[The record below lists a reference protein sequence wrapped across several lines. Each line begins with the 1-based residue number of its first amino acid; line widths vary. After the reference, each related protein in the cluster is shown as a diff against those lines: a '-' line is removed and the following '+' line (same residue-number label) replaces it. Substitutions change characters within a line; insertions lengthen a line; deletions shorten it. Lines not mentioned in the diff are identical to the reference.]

1 MSADNISIY
10 SAGGYNFYTVTAEG
24 KAFVIGGVP
33 EEYSADYINIA
44 ASCDAAVLLTS
55 KPEFTGG
62 LGEILSKKP
71 DMEIYG
77 GSAAL
82 RNIKEI
88 LNREINEKLIKDNMS
103 ICGIRFM
110 VMPNL
115 HWVDTVMAVYDG
127 VLFSGEAFS
136 GFDGSAAGLKNY
148 FDSHIAVNKPYVRTA
163 VKRLMGENVRAI
175 YPAYGMT
182 CPQGSVCISAQP
194 EEVFNKYLGW
204 SAEPERV
211 KRTAVIVYSSEYG
224 YTKELA
230 ARAEIKLKE
239 LYDVSVYDVKAD
251 AEDDIISGVNAA
263 DMLIIGTNTV
273 NRNAP
278 QEIWRVVTQIDLVN
292 KKGMPYF
299 VFGSFG
305 WAGDGIRLIDKTL
318 AAMGM
323 RCASKPVDVLFKP
336 KDKDMERIDKA
347 IERIIEYD
355 NKNCAK

>member
-1 MSADNISIY
+1 MSAIKIHTT
-10 SAGGYNFYTVTAEG
+10 GGYNFYTITAEG
-24 KAFVIGGVP
+24 KSFVIGGVP
-33 EEYSADYINIA
+33 EKYSADYINIA

-62 LGEILSKKP
+62 LGELLGIKP
-71 DMEIYG
+71 DIEIYG

-103 ICGIRFM
+103 LCGIRFM

-115 HWVDTVMAVYDG
+115 HWVDTVMVICDG

-136 GFDGSAAGLKNY
+136 GFDGSAVGLKNY
-148 FDSHIAVNKPYVRTA
+148 FDDRIAVNKPYVRSA
-163 VKRLMGENVRAI
+163 VERLMDENISAI

-182 CPQGSVCISAQP
+182 CPQGSVCMSALP
-194 EEVFNKYLGW
+194 EEVFNKYLEW
-204 SAEPERV
+204 SMEAEH
-211 KRTAVIVYSSEYG
+211 KTRTAALVYSSEYG

-230 ARAEIKLKE
+230 MRAEAKLKE
-239 LYDVSVYDVKAD
+239 YCDVTVYDVKTAAEAD
-251 AEDDIISGVNAA
+251 SIDGVNAA
-263 DMLIIGTNTV
+263 DMLIIGTNTI

-278 QEIWRVVTQIDLVN
+278 QSLWRVITQIDLVN

-305 WAGDGIRLIDKTL
+305 WAGDGIRLIDRTL
-318 AAMGM
+318 TAMGM
-323 RCASKPVDVLFKP
+323 RCAVKPVDVLFKP
-336 KDKDMERIDKA
+336 TEKDMERIDKA

-355 NKNCAK
+355 NKNCAR

>member
-1 MSADNISIY
+1 MSAIKTHTT
-10 SAGGYNFYTVTAEG
+10 GGYNFYTVTAEG
-24 KAFVIGGVP
+24 KTFIIGGVP
-33 EEYSADYINIA
+33 EKFSDDYINIA

-62 LGEILSKKP
+62 LGRLLDINP
-71 DMEIYG
+71 DIEIYG

-103 ICGIRFM
+103 VCGIRFM

-115 HWVDTVMAVYDG
+115 HWVDTVMAIYDG

-136 GFDGSAAGLKNY
+136 GYDGSAVGLKKY
-148 FDSHIAVNKPYVRTA
+148 YDARIAVNKPYVQTA
-163 VKRLMGENVRAI
+163 VKRLMDEDISAI

-182 CPQGSVCISAQP
+182 CPQGSVCMSAMP
-194 EEVFNKYLGW
+194 GEVFNKYLQW
-204 SAEPERV
+204 SAEPERER
-211 KRTAVIVYSSEYG
+211 RTAAVVYSSEYG

-230 ARAEIKLKE
+230 DRAVCSLEKFC
-239 LYDVSVYDVKAD
+239 DVNVYDVKAA
-251 AEDDIISGVNAA
+251 AEADIIRGVNSA
-263 DMLIIGTNTV
+263 DMLIIGTNTI

-278 QEIWRVVTQIDLVN
+278 QEIWRAVTQIDLVN
-292 KKGMPYF
+292 KKGMPYL

-318 AAMGM
+318 TAMGM

-336 KDKDMERIDKA
+336 ADKDMERIDKA
-347 IERIIEYD
+347 VERIVEYD
-355 NKNCAK
+355 NKNCAKQ